1 MQFIMKL
8 YLIVLYLIF
17 DEHGSTAQS
26 NYASQANSIE
36 YQGEGLPEEAT
47 LDGKVTKLDDLS
59 PIIFLNRTKAALNCA
74 AGSMLVE
81 LKFNEKFYGTAY
93 ANFDRNSACQIT
105 GKGET
110 SYSVELPL
118 KGCGTKQEPQR
129 VFTNNIVVRFHPGLE
144 MDGDEII
151 TIVCRYPPPVAP
163 IPAVIPAGIPER
175 ILTNVIPASI
185 LDPPLKGIQILFII
199 CAIMFLTLLLIGLGV
214 SYYCLRRQPVSIV
227 RRVIHVGSGSE
238 ITALETGSIGSISG
252 LKLPHHAHV
261 LHQTQSVS
269 GSDGALIPSD
279 YPSESHSENEEVDTG
294 SLPISSH
301 GSYENGAFIQDASS
315 IYSEHFGHTQEIR
328 ATANSETSPKFDI
341 HVRVKRTPPPLPSPL
356 TSDTDSNTTVSR
368 AERNNLSTI
377 LESHEDARSDSILTF
392 ESFQEAGQTQFTYT
406 PELHSV
412 PRYIKSPSIVSK
424 ISRTQQQNIQHNNWP
439 DNYPVDPQAL
449 STRSLVSLGTAMTD
463 THSLTEIVDTSHL
476 YPINYQESF
485 DLRNNEHIEPQIIVT
500 RKNEIS
506 SHIVDDVFTQTVTE
520 KTTIEDVEKH
530 KRMVTEYKAKPV
542 VDPNWNVTIRNYQE
556 NSDLKWED
564 FSDVSSASGMTI
576 SQPIATP
583 MIVPTSTYISENG
596 VSLQS
601 PELVGNMK
609 PIDLPPE
616 DKSITNWDV
625 LIRVLQDVEVLDIA
639 VATASL
645 QNSRAAVPLTTQLSY
660 DDKAKWKEIITTES
674 TLRTMLTEAVVR
686 EDFERIR
693 TDARYEKLFEPQS
706 WEIIMRILAP
716 ADDVELRRSKRKKR
730 EVWDTRSRRSSLPTL
745 YEYDSDGGSSVRTI
759 TQEPI
764 IFTSQNRDSYGSLKS
779 RSRKTSRS
787 SFSSNN
793 VDYRSMTEVMVD
805 FAKPKYSESFSDE
818 SSYTA
823 QPYYEDDNFE
833 HLAINRSTSHP
844 SLARSASEF
853 SERWI
858 APENMDSSTPEVSP
872 RLGRRDRSIMDESTA
887 SQTENNNRMIRESQ
901 SRYIN
906 ARKTT
911 YKTASNRNH
920 EW

>member
-1 MQFIMKL
+1 MKPT
-8 YLIVLYLIF
+8 LICFVALILIF
-17 DEHGSTAQS
+17 LDDNHCAAQS
-26 NYASQANSIE
+26 NYASHANSIE

-74 AGSMLVE
+74 AGSMQVE

-105 GKGET
+105 GKGDT

-163 IPAVIPAGIPER
+163 IPAGIPAP
-175 ILTNVIPASI
+175 ILTDVIPASI

-214 SYYCLRRQPVSIV
+214 SYYCLRRQPVSVV

-261 LHQTQSVS
+261 SHQTQSVS

-301 GSYENGAFIQDASS
+301 GSYDNSAFLQDASS
-315 IYSEHFGHTQEIR
+315 IYSDHYGHTQEIR
-328 ATANSETSPKFDI
+328 TTANCEMSPKFDI

-377 LESHEDARSDSILTF
+377 LETHEDARSDSVLTF
-392 ESFQEAGQTQFTYT
+392 ESLQDAEQSQFTYT
-406 PELHSV
+406 PELHSA
-412 PRYIKSPSIVSK
+412 PRYIKSPSYVPN
-424 ISRTQQQNIQHNNWP
+424 ISRNQQKNIQQNDWP
-439 DNYPVDPQAL
+439 ENYPDVPQAF
-449 STRSLVSLGTAMTD
+449 STRSLVSLGTEMTD
-463 THSLTEIVDTSHL
+463 THSMTEIVDSSHL
-476 YPINYQESF
+476 YPIPYAF
-485 DLRNNEHIEPQIIVT
+485 DLGNNEHIEPQIIVT
-500 RKNEIS
+500 RKNELS

-530 KRMVTEYKAKPV
+530 RRMVTEYKAKPM

-556 NSDLKWED
+556 SSDPKWED

-576 SQPIATP
+576 SQPMVTQMTI
-583 MIVPTSTYISENG
+583 PTSTYISEND
-596 VSLQS
+596 VLLQS
-601 PELVGNMK
+601 PELVGNVK
-609 PIDLPPE
+609 PIELPPE
-616 DKSITNWDV
+616 DKTITNWDV
-625 LIRVLQDVEVLDIA
+625 LIRVLQDVEVPDITIS
-639 VATASL
+639 TASL
-645 QNSRAAVPLTTQLSY
+645 QNNRVAVPLVTQLSY

-693 TDARYEKLFEPQS
+693 ADARYEKLFEPQS

-716 ADDVELRRSKRKKR
+716 ADDDVELRRSKRSKKR
-730 EVWDTRSRRSSLPTL
+730 ETWDTRSRRSSLPTL

-764 IFTSQNRDSYGSLKS
+764 TITTQNRDSYGSLKS

-805 FAKPKYSESFSDE
+805 FAKPKYSESYSDE

-823 QPYYEDDNFE
+823 QPYYEGDHYE
-833 HLAINRSTSHP
+833 QQSVHRSTSHP

-853 SERWI
+853 TERWI
-858 APENMDSSTPEVSP
+858 APENTDSSTSEVSP
-872 RLGRRDRSIMDESTA
+872 QPGRRERTIMVKSAA
-887 SQTENNNRMIRESQ
+887 SHVNNNHQTVHESQ

-911 YKTASNRNH
+911 YSSTSNRN
-920 EW
+920 EDW